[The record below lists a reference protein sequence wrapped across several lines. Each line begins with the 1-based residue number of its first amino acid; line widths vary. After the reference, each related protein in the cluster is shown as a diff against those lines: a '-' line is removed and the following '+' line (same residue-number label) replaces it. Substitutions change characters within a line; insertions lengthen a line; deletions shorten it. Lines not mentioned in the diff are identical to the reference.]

1 MRSRV
6 TVLTYHAI
14 GECPAA
20 DDPAELF
27 MPLRLFESQMK
38 FLARWR
44 KVIPLGAA
52 VTGVDHG
59 VRPTVAVTFD
69 DGYRS
74 VMEHAAPILS
84 RLSIPA
90 TVFVPT
96 KWIGL
101 HNTWDKPYGCPLDI
115 LGADELVAAEKAGIR
130 IESHGHAHIDYE
142 TSSAEEVRCDIRQ
155 SLEQLT
161 DILGRRPAFLAY
173 PFGRSSPEARRIAA
187 EEGLSA
193 AFSISRPAA
202 GPYGIERVGLRPAH
216 GLGVFALKTSGRW
229 NASWRQSSLGSAAAA
244 VLRPVLLRRR
254 PGEPSDP

>member
-6 TVLTYHAI
+6 TILTYHAI
-14 GECPAA
+14 GDYPAG

-27 MPLRLFESQMK
+27 MPLRLFESHMR

-44 KVIPLGAA
+44 KALPLDAA
-52 VTGVDHG
+52 VAGDDHG
-59 VRPTVAVTFD
+59 GRPAVAVTFD

-74 VMEHAAPILS
+74 VMEKAAPILN

-101 HNTWDKPYGCPLDI
+101 KNTWDQPYPCPLDI
-115 LGADELVAAEKAGIR
+115 LGAEELVETEKMGIR
-130 IESHGHAHIDYE
+130 VESHGHAHIDYE
-142 TSSAEEVRCDIRQ
+142 TSSTEEVRRDIRE

-161 DILGRRPAFLAY
+161 EILGRRPGYLAY
-173 PFGRSSPEARRIAA
+173 PFGRSSPEARRIVA

-202 GPYGIERVGLRPAH
+202 GAYGIERVGLRPGH

-229 NASWRQSSLGSAAAA
+229 NATWRQSSLASAAAA
-244 VLRPVLLRRR
+244 ALRPVLLRRR
-254 PGEPSDP
+254 PDEPADR